1 MFRPCTGCPPSNG
14 RNNSTRRELFLIQFC
29 DRIDRSHFSKRS
41 SQFLTSLTS
50 LQCVYLSHRIS
61 NVFGNVRVIHSFFF
75 SPLLFF
81 FSEKDLLFSV
91 KMTRCNWRRRTKRNT
106 RYISVT
112 NAFPVITNNLSGTV
126 YGASKLCVCVCV
138 CECVTPAYRQRTL
151 FRPKLAEWKRARAFP
166 WRQFRRN
173 ATVEVS
179 SRHLQCNNWTP
190 GTITG

>member
-1 MFRPCTGCPPSNG
+1 MFRPCTGCPPSTG

-81 FSEKDLLFSV
+81 SSEKDLLFSV

-112 NAFPVITNNLSGTV
+112 NALPVITNNLSGTV
-126 YGASKLCVCVCV
+126 YGASKLCVRVCV
-138 CECVTPAYRQRTL
+138 GAWHRLIGRERYSARSWPNGSVHARSPGDSFGETRLSR
-151 FRPKLAEWKRARAFP
+151 FHRAIYNVIIGHPER
-166 WRQFRRN
+166 
-173 ATVEVS
+173 
-179 SRHLQCNNWTP
+179 
-190 GTITG
+190 

>member
-1 MFRPCTGCPPSNG
+1 MQISNHDGVMFRPCTGCPPSTG

-50 LQCVYLSHRIS
+50 LQCVYFSHRIS
-61 NVFGNVRVIHSFFF
+61 NVFGNVRVIRSFFF

-112 NAFPVITNNLSGTV
+112 NALPVITNNLSGTV
-126 YGASKLCVCVCV
+126 YGASKSCVRVCVCV
-138 CECVTPAYRQRTL
+138 WVRDTGL
-151 FRPKLAEWKRARAFP
+151 SAENVIPPEAGRMEACTRVP
-166 WRQFRRN
+166 L
-173 ATVEVS
+173 ATVS
-179 SRHLQCNNWTP
+179 AKRDCRGFIAPFTM
-190 GTITG
+190 

>member
-1 MFRPCTGCPPSNG
+1 MFRPCTGCPPSTG

-91 KMTRCNWRRRTKRNT
+91 KIGGGTDDVERNGTPVTLAWPTRSPWSR
-106 RYISVT
+106 
-112 NAFPVITNNLSGTV
+112 ITFLGLCTGRASRV
-126 YGASKLCVCVCV
+126 YVCVCVCV
-138 CECVTPAYRQRTL
+138 GAWHRLIGRERYSARSWPNGSVHARSPGDSFGETRLSR
-151 FRPKLAEWKRARAFP
+151 FHRAIYNVIIGHRE
-166 WRQFRRN
+166 R
-173 ATVEVS
+173 
-179 SRHLQCNNWTP
+179 
-190 GTITG
+190 